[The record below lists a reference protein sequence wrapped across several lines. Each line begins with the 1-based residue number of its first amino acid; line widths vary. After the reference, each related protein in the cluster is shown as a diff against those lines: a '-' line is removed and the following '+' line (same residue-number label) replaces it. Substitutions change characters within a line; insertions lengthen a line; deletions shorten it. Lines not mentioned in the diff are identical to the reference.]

1 MDQKYNSSVKA
12 VLLNRITLVLG
23 SIGLY
28 VALLLTLEKA
38 MNITLPCGTGGGC
51 AKVADHSSGMFL
63 NIPVAYFGLVGYI
76 LFSLIALLRF
86 NTDRANFRSLTV
98 VATCLGA
105 LGTLASVWLQFISF
119 TVIHAMCPYCLTS
132 AVAMTLIFITQL
144 LLLKEVKGASEAELV
159 DTKAP
164 FGILKYLIPIAA
176 LSIAAIQSSML
187 QSSLRG
193 VQAFSESKLGGL
205 PLIGKQPHFFGDEKA
220 PITILEFADLG
231 CPTCQKMAPQVK
243 EFVEK
248 YPGKVRLVYRHFLI
262 DQHEMSPTAAAM
274 AEIASD
280 KGRFWDYTR
289 ALMAGMDGN
298 EIHEIDPILSAAK
311 AAGLDPKDMVSRVQD
326 TSDPI
331 YQRIADDRKVA
342 DAIGVKGTPTFILI
356 VPGKDP
362 QIMQTE
368 GFRHLMDSDVI
379 DKLIKELDAKK

>member
-1 MDQKYNSSVKA
+1 VDQKYNSSVKA

-28 VALLLTLEKA
+28 VAMLLTLEKA
-38 MNITLPCGTGGGC
+38 MNITLPCGSGGGC
-51 AKVADHSSGMFL
+51 AKVAEHPSGYFL
-63 NIPVAYFGLVGYI
+63 TIPVAYFGLVGY
-76 LFSLIALLRF
+76 LLLSLIAVLRF

-98 VATCLGA
+98 VATGLGA
-105 LGTLASVWLQFISF
+105 IGTLASLYLQLISF
-119 TVIHAMCPYCLTS
+119 TVIHAVCPYCLTS
-132 AVAMTLIFITQL
+132 AVAMTLIFVTQV
-144 LLLKEVKGASEAELV
+144 LLLKETKKATDEQLV
-159 DTKAP
+159 DTASP
-164 FGILKYLIPIAA
+164 FKLLKLGLPLVA
-176 LSIAAIQSSML
+176 LAVAGIQSTTL

-193 VQAFSESKLGGL
+193 VAAFSESKLGGL
-205 PLIGKQPHFFGDEKA
+205 PLIGNQPHSFGDEKA
-220 PITILEFADLG
+220 PITIVEFADLG

-243 EFVEK
+243 EFIEK

-274 AEIASD
+274 AEIAAD

-298 EIHEIDPILSAAK
+298 EIHDVEPILSAAR
-311 AAGLDPKDMVSRVQD
+311 AAGLDPKDMLPRLQD
-326 TSDPI
+326 TNDPV
-331 YQRIADDRKVA
+331 YQRISDDRKVA
-342 DAIGVKGTPTFILI
+342 DAIGVKGTPTFILM

-368 GFRHLMDSDVI
+368 GFRQLMGSDLI

>member
-1 MDQKYNSSVKA
+1 VDQKYNSSVKA
-12 VLLNRITLVLG
+12 VLLNRISLVLG

-28 VALLLTLEKA
+28 VSLLLTLEKA
-38 MNITLPCGTGGGC
+38 LDIKLPCGAGGGC
-51 AKVADHSSGMFL
+51 SKVAEHPSGYFL
-63 NIPVAYFGLVGYI
+63 NIPVAYFGLVGY
-76 LFSLIALLRF
+76 LLLALIAVLRF

-98 VATCLGA
+98 VATGLGA
-105 LGTLASVWLQFISF
+105 IGTLASLYLQFISF
-119 TVIHAMCPYCLTS
+119 TVIHALCPYCLTS
-132 AVAMTLIFITQL
+132 AIAMTLLFITQL
-144 LLLKEVKGASEAELV
+144 MLLGEVKKATEGDLV
-159 DTKAP
+159 DARSP
-164 FGILKYLIPIAA
+164 FNILKFVLPITA
-176 LSIAAIQSSML
+176 LAVAGVQSSML

-205 PLIGKQPHFFGDEKA
+205 PLISAQPHSFGDEKA
-220 PITILEFADLG
+220 PITIVEFADLS

-274 AEIASD
+274 SEIAAD
-280 KGRFWDYTR
+280 KGRFWDFTR

-298 EIHEIDPILSAAK
+298 EIQDVEPILAAAK
-311 AAGLDPKDMVSRVQD
+311 AAGLDPKEMLPRLQD
-326 TSDPI
+326 TSDPV
-331 YQRIADDRKVA
+331 YQRISDDRKVA

-368 GFRHLMDSDVI
+368 GFRHLMQSDLL
-379 DKLIKELDAKK
+379 DKLIIELDAKK